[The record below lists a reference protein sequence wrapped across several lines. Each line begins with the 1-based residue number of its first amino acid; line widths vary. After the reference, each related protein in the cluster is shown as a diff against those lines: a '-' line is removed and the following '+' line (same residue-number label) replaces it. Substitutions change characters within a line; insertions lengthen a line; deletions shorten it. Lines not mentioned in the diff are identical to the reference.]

1 MGIFST
7 KESTSEERCALC
19 DRVLRTAEEKTAG
32 LCITHALIMDS
43 DLRTAKNA
51 IEKYQPKANAE
62 QDPDM
67 KIRYLKAILDQ
78 LYKIQIKYYEN
89 GIEPLNEDIDD
100 LIDQIIHCI
109 STARL

>member
-19 DRVLRTAEEKTAG
+19 DRVLRTAEEKTVG

-43 DLRTAKNA
+43 DLRLAKNV
-51 IEKYQPKANAE
+51 IDEYQPKANAE
-62 QDPDM
+62 QDPD
-67 KIRYLKAILDQ
+67 KKVLYLKAILDQ
-78 LYKIQIKYYEN
+78 LYKIEIKYYEN
-89 GIEPLNEDIDD
+89 GIKPLNENIDD
-100 LIDQIIHCI
+100 LIDQIIYCI